1 MTEEDK
7 KPFRLEA
14 EKLKTKLLEEHPDY
28 KYRPRRKKFDV
39 YPKVSIP
46 LLKVSSQH
54 QRGQLR
60 SNNPSAQHYRHHMQR
75 RAQMYSLAQ
84 GSAAG
89 PLAYAASTSECISPI
104 GSLSPS
110 LRHWSSVQPP
120 CVQCGLWSPQQLTLM
135 HPAQP
140 IKCAARCGEG
150 GQSAVLGAA
159 LADLQNTLYCTVSI
173 TVYCNT
179 IHISHSAI
187 SCDPALMMKG

>member
-1 MTEEDK
+1 MWKCMTEEDK

-75 RAQMYSLAQ
+75 WAQMYSLAQ

-89 PLAYAASTSECISPI
+89 PLAYAASTSECISP
-104 GSLSPS
+104 SRESQPFLATLEQRSAP
-110 LRHWSSVQPP
+110 LRAMWAMVTPAA
-120 CVQCGLWSPQQLTLM
+120 
-135 HPAQP
+135 HPHASCPAHQM
-140 IKCAARCGEG
+140 CCQVWRG
-150 GQSAVLGAA
+150 G
-159 LADLQNTLYCTVSI
+159 TVSS
-173 TVYCNT
+173 TWC
-179 IHISHSAI
+179 SFS
-187 SCDPALMMKG
+187 